1 MTVSLLPLVPYI
13 LIAGFPVSGKYI
25 NFVFN
30 LCISGFLAS
39 LFAGVFIVYGTAL
52 CNRRQLARQFVPLT
66 MITMSVISYVG
77 GSLAL
82 SLGLVGALSIVR
94 FRTAIKDPEELV
106 YLFGS
111 LGIGLGMGGG
121 YPKETTIATLI
132 IICFLIGRGVLRI
145 KSGQNVFHLT
155 LQVPDGSADA
165 LERYSSAII
174 KYTGSCNLRRVDHTD
189 DSFEATFLIDIPSIN
204 RINDLMEALREQHP
218 KASILLLDGQTLPS
232 L

>member
-1 MTVSLLPLVPYI
+1 MIPFI
-13 LIAGFPVSGKYI
+13 LIAGFPVSGKYL
-25 NFVFN
+25 NFVSN

-39 LFAGVFIVYGTAL
+39 LFAGVFIIYGTAL
-52 CNRRQLARQFVPLT
+52 CNRRKLSQQFVPLT

-82 SLGLVGALSIVR
+82 SLGLVGALSIIR

-111 LGIGLGMGGG
+111 LAIGLGMGGG

-132 IICFLIGRGVLRI
+132 IICFLIGRGIFRI
-145 KSGQNVFHLT
+145 KPGQNAFHLT
-155 LQVPDGSADA
+155 LQVPDGNADA
-165 LERYSSAII
+165 LERYSSLII
-174 KYTGSCNLRRVDHTD
+174 EFTGSCNLRRVDHTD

-204 RINDLMEALREQHP
+204 RLNDLMEALREQHP
-218 KASILLLDGQTLPS
+218 KSSIMLLDGQTLPS